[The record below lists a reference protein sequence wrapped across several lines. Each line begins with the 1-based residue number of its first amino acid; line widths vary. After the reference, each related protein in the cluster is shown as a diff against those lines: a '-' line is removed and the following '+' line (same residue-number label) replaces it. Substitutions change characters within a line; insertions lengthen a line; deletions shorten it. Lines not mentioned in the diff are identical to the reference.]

1 VRVAPTARARR
12 LAPVVALLALVA
24 AGEAAATASNKEL
37 EAQAAE
43 LDARLRTVERANQSL
58 VQLSQQIDAAR
69 QELRKLRG
77 EIEQLQNELETAR
90 REQRDLYGD
99 LDRRLL
105 LLESGPL
112 VPVPAGLPTNGEPP
126 TSTDDLVQADEV
138 TVYGDAFAALKAGR
152 YDEARTGFTLY
163 LAKYPQGDRADNA
176 HYWLG
181 ETLYVQK
188 DYTAALQSFQRV
200 VSDFPTSRKAP
211 DAQLKVGFCQYEL
224 KAFRNARA
232 TLESVAVAYPGS
244 EVERLARQRLARMD
258 GEGR

>member
-1 VRVAPTARARR
+1 MQAASPSPRAWLAPTA
-12 LAPVVALLALVA
+12 ALLALCL

-37 EAQAAE
+37 EAQANQ

-69 QELRKLRG
+69 EELRRLRG

-90 REQRDLYGD
+90 REQRDLFGD
-99 LDRRLL
+99 LDRRVL
-105 LLESGPL
+105 LLESGPV
-112 VPVPAGLPTNGEPP
+112 VPAPAGLPTNGEPP
-126 TSTDDLVQADEV
+126 TSTDDILQADEV

-152 YDEARTGFTLY
+152 YDEARKGFTLY

-188 DYTAALQSFQRV
+188 DYATALESFQRV
-200 VSDFPTSRKAP
+200 VADFPTSRKAP

-232 TLESVAVAYPGS
+232 TLESVALAYPGS
-244 EVERLARQRLARMD
+244 EVERLARQRLAKMD